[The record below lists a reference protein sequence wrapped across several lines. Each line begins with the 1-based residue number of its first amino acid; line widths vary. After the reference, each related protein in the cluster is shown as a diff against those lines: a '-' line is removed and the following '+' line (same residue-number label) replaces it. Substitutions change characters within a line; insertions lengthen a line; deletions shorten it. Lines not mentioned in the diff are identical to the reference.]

1 MRTNYTNIKHLVIYG
16 IIGCCT
22 TALDFIVFRLLLC
35 WMPHHYI
42 AANAV
47 SCSVGI
53 LCSFLLN
60 RKYNFKVTDHAVR
73 RMLVFFSIG
82 LFGLSLSSA
91 ILHLCIDVMHMEES
105 AAKLIS
111 IVLVAFIQFVLNKYV
126 SFRKGESTEPC
137 DRQKS
142 TLCKGTDKQICE
154 SDNNKSTQHN
164 TPTV

>member
-1 MRTNYTNIKHLVIYG
+1 MRTHYTNIKHLVIYG
-16 IIGCCT
+16 IIGCGT
-22 TALDFIVFRLLLC
+22 TTLDFIVFRLLLC

-91 ILHLCIDVMHMEES
+91 ILPFCIDIMHMGES
-105 AAKLIS
+105 AAKLTS
-111 IVLVAFIQFVLNKYV
+111 IMLVAFIQFVLNKYI
-126 SFRKGESTEPC
+126 SFRKDEDKTPG
-137 DRQKS
+137 DRPRS
-142 TLCKGTDKQICE
+142 TLCKGTGKQACQ
-154 SDNNKSTQHN
+154 SDDNK
-164 TPTV
+164 